1 MTVCYVEGST
11 EGARQVYESVPN
23 IKFLWRLVRFD
34 NFTERSLFKVESE
47 LIPAELD
54 HKLVKM
60 VFEKLPNGEIALMAE
75 AEADQSLLS
84 LVGVD
89 IKITEEISPKSPRKR
104 RKKKVE

>member
-1 MTVCYVEGST
+1 MTICYVEGST

-34 NFTERSLFKVESE
+34 NFTERSLFKVESD
-47 LIPAELD
+47 LIPTELD

-60 VFEKLPNGEIALMAE
+60 QFEKLANGEIALMAE
-75 AEADQSLLS
+75 AESDQSLLS

-89 IKITEEISPKSPRKR
+89 IKITEEKTLPKR
-104 RKKKVE
+104 RTRKKTVG